1 MLGKYTEREI
11 ITGPLSLESSF
22 SVRIL
27 LANKTAYRKCFP
39 SLLLAELISG
49 LPFQHLSNCRVF
61 EMERLEI

>member
-27 LANKTAYRKCFP
+27 LANKTAYRKM
-39 SLLLAELISG
+39 
-49 LPFQHLSNCRVF
+49 LS
-61 EMERLEI
+61 